1 MEIKTRY
8 ACCSEDGSLEV
19 GYALLQEI
27 MSDCAEE
34 VASCRDV
41 HEKIKCL
48 LRTAGLCRTSGYPVH
63 AAKLYRQAWDLAID
77 DDYGHLRMK
86 NKEFALVAA
95 CALNDVWRQ
104 LTPDDPR
111 RTDYVKETY
120 SYYHDI
126 WCILYI
132 D

>member
-1 MEIKTRY
+1 MEIKTRC

-34 VASCRDV
+34 VA
-41 HEKIKCL
+41 
-48 LRTAGLCRTSGYPVH
+48 GYPVH

>member
-1 MEIKTRY
+1 MEIETRS
-8 ACCSEDGSLEV
+8 ACCSKDGALEV

-27 MSDCAEE
+27 MSDCAKE
-34 VASCRDV
+34 VASSRNA
-41 HEKIKCL
+41 HEKIKCCL
-48 LRTAGLCRTSGYPVH
+48 STADLCRTSGYPYH
-63 AAKLYRQAWDLAID
+63 AAKLYRQAWDIAID
-77 DDYGHLRMK
+77 DDYDYLRMK
-86 NKEFALVAA
+86 NKEYALVAA
-95 CALNDVWRQ
+95 RALNNVWRQ
-104 LTPDDPR
+104 LTPDDPN